1 MISLTS
7 STSGCMAH
15 VVTCQVRD
23 HRTDVTHFAFTSKLL
38 GGRPVTDNL
47 CVRGA
52 PARSFLP
59 EHAAV
64 VSVPIRQTPERLN
77 MLFSAMFPLAGRSKR
92 RTASAAS
99 AANPSA
105 ESLRVTASALRAW
118 GAETDADELEVRAAR
133 VAAS

>member
-1 MISLTS
+1 M
-7 STSGCMAH
+7 
-15 VVTCQVRD
+15 
-23 HRTDVTHFAFTSKLL
+23 
-38 GGRPVTDNL
+38 
-47 CVRGA
+47 
-52 PARSFLP
+52 
-59 EHAAV
+59 

-92 RTASAAS
+92 RTVSAAS

-118 GAETDADELEVRAAR
+118 GAEADADELEVRAAR